1 MAFITSNTQPPSGA
15 LGDEWYNPVENVI
28 YKMIPRNGTTPE
40 WHGFGNTAANAVIT
54 TTYTQTNVQV
64 NTNLIY
70 SQVGDVYW
78 NSVSLLLDTPLA
90 NTIVNYDASNIRNDL
105 QIVNANFGTTDSRT
119 SIRASD
125 FTPYNGA
132 NATYG
137 SLYTPIAG
145 KDLFYA
151 SGVVGPYLNIPSK
164 QWGYYTYD
172 FTVECWVRPFQLA
185 NYNGV
190 FDQGD
195 MPGPRIVL
203 FSDGTVE
210 GGDGTSNLTTGA
222 GNVSVGSWTHIAFTR
237 QAGIRNIW
245 INGIVKATA
254 FTSAANINGSAISY
268 IGRTNDGFFLNGH
281 IADLRV
287 VVGNSL
293 YSNFTVPTSALT
305 SVANTQLLLAQS
317 ATIVDNSI
325 QNKTVTVFGGAAV
338 SSNSPFASG
347 YSIVFDG
354 SGDYLS
360 IADTTM
366 FKQDLNF
373 TVEMWINVTARPGSN
388 DVKLYQPQKSPG
400 DGAGLLAIALDPAG
414 KIVIDNQQTGN
425 EITTAEAIP
434 LGVWKH
440 IALVKNGNS
449 ASLFVDGIL
458 ANTKIYTNWQGT
470 SHSAAIGRRLD
481 TSTDY
486 NGYISNFRLV
496 TANALYGASFTLPTA
511 PVTPTA
517 NTKLLTLQYNGN
529 FNNRNATVY
538 DESQYRANLIK
549 FGNVTMG
556 TFSPNR
562 PNTLNNSYLA
572 NVNGGSAYFDG
583 SGDYIRDLSGTSNA
597 AYTFTGDFTAEAWVY
612 PRSLSGTY
620 SLFCLGS
627 ENPDRYLASIINGQI
642 VSSKQ
647 GNTATYYVGANVIGN
662 TWSHVAFVRSNN
674 TISAILNGNISTTS
688 NVFLGNIG
696 NGGFTLAGDSSA
708 SSPFYGY
715 ISGFRLA
722 KQAVYTV
729 GGNTPTRIPFTANA
743 SVIDTRP
750 TANTSNSVYFNGGS
764 YLVSSS
770 SNVFGLGTG
779 DFTIECWVNRTAWK
793 NSDSTIV
800 DFRQTGVSNQVK
812 PSLQFA
818 GVDSIRFSQGGGN
831 RITTSGLR
839 GNVWYHVALVRYN
852 ANTRLYVGG
861 VPNSTTYVDT
871 NNYGTGVQ
879 DIIIGQVGDNKS
891 FSDGYFNG
899 YITNL
904 RITKGLALYTSA
916 FTPITTPL
924 TPTIFTGLAN
934 VTSLLTLQGSNVDN
948 SGRGITF
955 TNTGT
960 IAGSPY
966 SPFGTYVPEVL
977 STNTNLLLNFTSG
990 GVIDYAGQGNFETA
1004 NVGFTSNITP
1014 KFNKAIGPFVKAGT
1028 TQITVPHDP
1037 KYDFTEDT
1045 VPFTVDYWIYPTAF
1059 AGLNVNAYVIQKS
1072 ALSGSGYPVW
1082 ASKIATDGNVRFQ
1095 IGDATGAS
1103 TTQDIL
1109 GNVGL
1114 IGNAWNHVA
1123 HTRNIA
1129 NVLTTWVNGN
1139 IASMTFQNITVVSD
1153 NSRPLIIGNQTNGA
1167 GTGFDGY
1174 LENIRVTNGV
1184 CRYTAPFTPDRA
1196 NTYLGY
1202 LVLFSSSTSTTTT
1215 VSIVAAPNVTATVVP
1230 TRATTVNYLIVAGG
1244 GAGGGGN
1251 GGGGGGAG
1259 GLLSGTISVTPG
1271 SPYTITVGAGGATQT
1286 ANGTPSTAL
1295 TLTATGGGGASGE
1308 TGPGPSPIASP
1319 GGSGGG
1325 GGSAGSTNHTGGSGI
1340 TSPVR
1345 QGYPGGNGLTDGG
1358 SLRNGGGGGGAG
1370 NVGGAASP
1378 TQGGP
1383 GGIGFD
1389 SNIAGTSTYYAG
1401 GGGGGNY
1408 GSATVPLGGSGGGG
1422 NGGIGPTAPPFAGI
1436 PTSQGSAGL
1445 TNRGGGGGGGGNSY
1459 PSGGASGG
1467 SGVVIISYPTAFI
1480 LASNTGS
1487 NVLVT
1492 TVGGN
1497 NIHAFYAS
1505 GNITF

>member
-1 MAFITSNTQPPSGA
+1 MAFITSNTQPPNGA

-54 TTYTQTNVQV
+54 TTYTQTNITN
-64 NTNLIY
+64 NTTLIY

-78 NSVSLLLDTPLA
+78 NSVSLLLDAPTS
-90 NTIVNYDASNIRNDL
+90 NTIINYDASNIKNDL
-105 QIVNANFGTTDSRT
+105 QIVNADFGYGS
-119 SIRASD
+119 SNSMGMIRASD

-210 GGDGTSNLTTGA
+210 GGDGTSNLATGA

-254 FTSAANINGSAISY
+254 FTSAANINGSAPTY

-366 FKQDLNF
+366 FKQDLDF

-388 DVKLYQPQKSPG
+388 DVKLYQPQKSAG
-400 DGAGLLAIALDPAG
+400 DGGGLLAIALDPAG

-440 IALVKNGNS
+440 IALVRNGNS

-496 TANALYGASFTLPTA
+496 RANALYGASFTLPTA

-517 NTKLLTLQYNGN
+517 NTKLLTLQYNDN
-529 FNNRNATVY
+529 FNNKNSTVY
-538 DESQYRANLIK
+538 DQGQYRANLVK
-549 FGNVTMG
+549 FGNVTIG

-562 PNTLNNSYLA
+562 PNTTSNSYLS

-597 AYTFTGDFTAEAWVY
+597 AYTFTGDFTAEAWIY
-612 PRSLSGTY
+612 PQSLSGT
-620 SLFCLGS
+620 SSIFCLGS
-627 ENPDRYLASIINGQI
+627 ENPARYVAYIVNGQLMTN
-642 VSSKQ
+642 KY
-647 GNTATYYVGANVIGN
+647 GNTSTYYVGANVIGN
-662 TWSHVAFVRSNN
+662 VWSHVAFVRSNN

-696 NGGFTLAGDSSA
+696 NGGFTLAVDSGA
-708 SSPFYGY
+708 SNPFYGY

-750 TANTSNSVYFNGGS
+750 TANTSNSVYLNGGS

-779 DFTIECWVNRTAWK
+779 DFTIECWVNRTAW
-793 NSDSTIV
+793 NSWDSTIV
-800 DFRQTGVSNQVK
+800 DFRQTGGASQVK
-812 PSLQFA
+812 PTLQFA
-818 GVDSIRFSQGGGN
+818 GVDSIRFDQNGAT

-852 ANTRLYVGG
+852 ANTKLYVGG

-879 DIIIGQVGDNKS
+879 DITIGQVGDNKS
-891 FSDGYFNG
+891 FSSGYFNG

-904 RITKGLALYTSA
+904 KITKGLALYTSA
-916 FTPITTPL
+916 FTPSTTPL

-966 SPFGTYVPEVL
+966 SPFGTYIPEVL

-990 GVIDYAGQGNFETA
+990 GVIDYTGQGNFETA
-1004 NVGFTSNITP
+1004 NVGFSGNVAG
-1014 KFNKAIGPFVKAGT
+1014 KFNKAIGPFRKNDTYITIPHNAIYDMADAVDNK
-1028 TQITVPHDP
+1028 TQ
-1037 KYDFTEDT
+1037 Y
-1045 VPFTVDYWIYPTAF
+1045 PFTIEYWIYPTSF
-1059 AGLNVNAYVIQKS
+1059 GAGLPSGGGVVLQKDGRGGTAYPQWRSTIKQ
-1072 ALSGSGYPVW
+1072 
-1082 ASKIATDGNVRFQ
+1082 DG
-1095 IGDATGAS
+1095 
-1103 TTQDIL
+1103 L
-1109 GNVGL
+1109 VGFE
-1114 IGNAWNHVA
+1114 IGNATTASGDSVMSVSSNIAVTGNVWNHVA
-1123 HTRNIA
+1123 HTRNTA
-1129 NVLTTWVNGN
+1129 NVITTYINGN
-1139 IASMTFQNITVVSD
+1139 VALSTLQNRTQVP
-1153 NSRPLIIGNQTNGA
+1153 NFGPLTISTQTNSSGD
-1167 GTGFDGY
+1167 GFFGY
-1174 LENIRVTNGV
+1174 LENVRITKGV

-1202 LVLFSSSTSTTTT
+1202 PVLTSSSTSTTTS
-1215 VSIVAAPNVTATVVP
+1215 VSVVAAPNVTAVP

-1295 TLTATGGGGASGE
+1295 TLTATGGGGGSGE
-1308 TGPGPSPIASP
+1308 TGPGPSPITSP

-1325 GGSAGSTNHTGGSGI
+1325 GGSAGGTSHTGGQGI

-1358 SLRNGGGGGGAG
+1358 PARYGGGGGGAG
-1370 NVGGAASP
+1370 GAGTTGAP
-1378 TQGGP
+1378 AQGGP
-1383 GGIGFD
+1383 GGIGFA

-1408 GSATVPLGGSGGGG
+1408 SGPGFGVGGTGGGG
-1422 NGGIGPTAPPFAGI
+1422 NGGLG
-1436 PTSQGSAGL
+1436 TSPSPGSSGQAY
-1445 TNRGGGGGGGGNSY
+1445 RGGGGGGGGNSY
-1459 PSGGASGG
+1459 PTGGASGG
-1467 SGVVIISYPTAFI
+1467 GGVVIISYPTANI

-1487 NVLVT
+1487 NVIVSN
-1492 TVGGN
+1492 VGGN
-1497 NIHAFYAS
+1497 VIHAFYAS
-1505 GNITF
+1505 GTITF